1 MKKRRY
7 FKLFIFIAAA
17 LAVILFL
24 NMPVSSL
31 QGINYEVRALKMP
44 LYIKIME
51 FFDRDYQYRQIV
63 KGLTYKLDSDEKKVL
78 AMFVWTRKNIRRIP
92 EGFPVVDDHVLNII
106 IRGYGAGDQCAD
118 VFATLCNY
126 AGYRARF
133 TTLTA
138 EGRRAKVCLAFVRI
152 KKRWYVFDAYNG
164 VYFRNKSGALA
175 ATEDLLAGDWIV
187 RPPGQID
194 IDYAI
199 YFNNRNL
206 SVMDKLARSNIQ
218 SPLRRLLYQLKNAFS
233 RPCQRTDK

>member
-1 MKKRRY
+1 MKKSRY
-7 FKLFIFIAAA
+7 FKLFIFISAA

-31 QGINYEVRALKMP
+31 QGINYEVRAIKMP
-44 LYIKIME
+44 LYIKVME

-92 EGFPVVDDHVLNII
+92 DGFPVVDDHVMNII
-106 IRGYGAGDQCAD
+106 IRGYGASDQCAD

-138 EGRRAKVCLAFVRI
+138 EGKRGKVCLAFVRI
-152 KKRWYVFDAYNG
+152 KSRWHVFDTYNG

-187 RPPGQID
+187 QPQRQID
-194 IDYAI
+194 IDYTI
-199 YFNNRNL
+199 YFNDSNL
-206 SVMDKLARSNIQ
+206 AVMDKLARSNIQ
-218 SPLRRLLYQLKNAFS
+218 SPLRRLLYQLKNAIS

>member
-1 MKKRRY
+1 MAKKRFFR
-7 FKLFIFIAAA
+7 LFIVIAAF
-17 LAVILFL
+17 LTVILFL

-31 QGINYEVRALKMP
+31 QGINYQVRALKMP
-44 LYIKIME
+44 LFIKVME

-63 KGLTYKLDSDEKKVL
+63 KYLIRESDSDEKKVL
-78 AMFVWTRKNIRRIP
+78 ALFDWARQNIRRTP

-133 TTLTA
+133 TTVTA
-138 EGRRAKVCLAFVRI
+138 VGQRAKVCLTFVRI
-152 KKRWYVFDAYNG
+152 KKRWHVFDTYNG

-175 ATEDLLAGDWIV
+175 AIEDILAGDWIAQ
-187 RPPGQID
+187 PPGQID

-206 SVMDKLARSNIQ
+206 AAMDKLARSNIQ
-218 SPLRRLLYQLKNAFS
+218 SPLRRLLYQIKNTFS
-233 RPCQRTDK
+233 RPCQRADK